1 MTIHGV
7 VDNDIYPARFGGSQR
22 SFGLARGLA
31 RKHTVRMLCVVPNR
45 CEGAAEERVAGVELR
60 RRKAWHTSLAW
71 RLEQARFAP
80 LFAAEAG
87 HRGNAARYVAEI
99 AGVSKR
105 ATGTSGAEGAEH
117 ADVVTADLN
126 VSAVLEHVRA
136 PLRVYTSHNVEFDR
150 FTHAAPPVALR
161 ASWANRLRTI
171 EQRAVSRA
179 DLTVVCTDDDARR
192 MRELYGASAE
202 QLVVIPNGFDE
213 TELRAPLPG
222 ERAAAR
228 AALGLAGDEYV
239 AVFVGADWGP
249 NREALAVLTERV
261 MPVLAREG
269 VKLLVV
275 GTVTRA
281 LAGRREPWLI
291 AHGEAPAILPLL
303 HAADAGLNPV
313 LSGGGSNVKV
323 PTYLAAGLAVVTTP
337 FGVRG
342 YAPLEP
348 HVVVAEVETF
358 ADALRARPAGHGARG
373 TRAPEALGE
382 YAWGRLGERLG
393 EDMERRLR
401 SAAGT
406 KGVA

>member
-7 VDNDIYPARFGGSQR
+7 VDNDIFPARFGGSQR

-31 RKHTVRMLCVVPNR
+31 RRHRVRMLCVVPNR
-45 CEGAAEERVAGVELR
+45 SEGAADERVAGVELR

-71 RLEQARFAP
+71 RLEQAKLAP

-87 HRGNAARYVAEI
+87 HRGNAARYAAALAAPPYGS
-99 AGVSKR
+99 AG
-105 ATGTSGAEGAEH
+105 GADGAEH
-117 ADVVTADLN
+117 PDVLTADLN
-126 VSAVLEHVRA
+126 VSAVLERAKA
-136 PLRVYTSHNVEFDR
+136 PLRVYTSHNVEYDR
-150 FTHAAPPVALR
+150 FTHAAPPVAMR
-161 ASWANRLRTI
+161 ASWASRLRAI
-171 EQRAVSRA
+171 EQRAVASA
-179 DLTVVCTDDDARR
+179 DFTVVCTDDDAHR
-192 MRELYGASAE
+192 MRELYGAGAE
-202 QLVVIPNGFDE
+202 RFTVIPNGFDE

-222 ERAAAR
+222 EREAAR
-228 AALGLAGDEYV
+228 AALGFAPDEYV

-249 NREALAVLTERV
+249 NREALAVLTGRV
-261 MPVLAREG
+261 MPALAGER

-281 LAGRREPWLI
+281 LAGRREPWLV
-291 AHGEAPAILPLL
+291 AHGEAAAILPLL
-303 HAADAGLNPV
+303 HAADAGVNPV
-313 LSGGGSNVKV
+313 LTGGGSNVKV

-348 HVVVAEVETF
+348 HVVVAETDDF
-358 ADALRARPAGHGARG
+358 ADALRARPAGHAARAE
-373 TRAPEALGE
+373 RAPEALGE

-401 SAAGT
+401 TAAGT
-406 KGVA
+406 KGAA

>member
-7 VDNDIYPARFGGSQR
+7 VDNDIFPARFGGSQR

-31 RKHTVRMLCVVPNR
+31 RRNRVRVLCVVPNR

-71 RLEQARFAP
+71 RLERAKLAP
-80 LFAAEAG
+80 LFAAESG
-87 HRGNAARYVAEI
+87 HRGNAGRYA
-99 AGVSKR
+99 A
-105 ATGTSGAEGAEH
+105 ALAAPAGAEP
-117 ADVVTADLN
+117 ADAVTADLN
-126 VSAVLEHVRA
+126 VSAVFDHVRA

-150 FTHAAPPVALR
+150 FTHAAPPVAMR
-161 ASWANRLRTI
+161 ATWANRLRAI

-192 MRELYGASAE
+192 MRELYGASADR
-202 QLVVIPNGFDE
+202 LTVIPNGFDE

-222 ERAAAR
+222 ERDAAR
-228 AALGLAGDEYV
+228 AALGLSPGDYV

-249 NREALAVLTERV
+249 NREALAALTERV
-261 MPVLAREG
+261 MPALAREG

-275 GTVTRA
+275 GTVTRV

-313 LSGGGSNVKV
+313 RSGGGSNVKV

-348 HVVVAEVETF
+348 HVVVAEEDAF
-358 ADALRARPAGHGARG
+358 ADALRARPTGHAARG
-373 TRAPEALGE
+373 ARAPEALGE

-401 SAAGT
+401 TAAGT
-406 KGVA
+406 KGAA

>member
-7 VDNDIYPARFGGSQR
+7 VDNDIFPARFGGSQR

-31 RKHTVRMLCVVPNR
+31 RRHRVRMLCVVPNR
-45 CEGAAEERVAGVELR
+45 CEAAAEERVAGVELR

-71 RLEQARFAP
+71 RLERAGLAP

-87 HRGNAARYVAEI
+87 HRANAARYA
-99 AGVSKR
+99 A
-105 ATGTSGAEGAEH
+105 ALAEGTGP

-126 VSAVLEHVRA
+126 VSAVLERGRARDGA
-136 PLRVYTSHNVEFDR
+136 PLRVYTSHNVEYDR
-150 FTHAAPPVALR
+150 FSHAAPPVAMR
-161 ASWANRLRTI
+161 ASWANRLRAI
-171 EQRAVSRA
+171 EQRAVSLA

-192 MRELYGASAE
+192 MRELYGARAE
-202 QLVVIPNGFDE
+202 RLAVIPNGFDE

-222 ERAAAR
+222 EREAAR
-228 AALGLAGDEYV
+228 AALGFTPEHYV

-249 NREALAVLTERV
+249 NREALGVLTERV
-261 MPVLAREG
+261 MPALAADG

-281 LAGRREPWLI
+281 LAGRREPWLV
-291 AHGEAPAILPLL
+291 AHGEAAAILPLL
-303 HAADAGLNPV
+303 HAADAGVNPV
-313 LSGGGSNVKV
+313 LTGGGSNVKV

-348 HVVVAEVETF
+348 HVVVAEADGF
-358 ADALRARPAGHGARG
+358 ADALRTRPAGHGARG
-373 TRAPEALGE
+373 ARAPEALGE

-401 SAAGT
+401 TAAGT
-406 KGVA
+406 KGAA

>member
-31 RKHTVRMLCVVPNR
+31 RAHRVRVLCVVPNR

-71 RLEQARFAP
+71 RLEQAKLAP
-80 LFAAEAG
+80 LFAAESG
-87 HRGNAARYVAEI
+87 HRGNAARYAAELAAPAHGAGG
-99 AGVSKR
+99 AGVTDR
-105 ATGTSGAEGAEH
+105 P
-117 ADVVTADLN
+117 DVVTADLN
-126 VSAVLEHVRA
+126 VSAVLERAKA

-161 ASWANRLRTI
+161 ASWANRLRAI

-213 TELRAPLPG
+213 TELRGPLPG
-222 ERAAAR
+222 ERDAAR
-228 AALGLAGDEYV
+228 AALGLARDEYV

-261 MPVLAREG
+261 MPALASEG

-348 HVVVAEVETF
+348 HVVVAEVDAF

-373 TRAPEALGE
+373 MRAPEALGE
-382 YAWGRLGERLG
+382 YAWGRLGEKLG

-406 KGVA
+406 KGAA